1 MCISSFVLV
10 LILTLPGRV
19 LSRREGAMAFAS
31 IISAGY
37 VLFCLQK
44 ENQKSA
50 SDFDAL
56 DPRERVCSPLSDP
69 KEVGCTQKS

>member
-37 VLFCLQK
+37 VLF
-44 ENQKSA
+44 
-50 SDFDAL
+50 
-56 DPRERVCSPLSDP
+56 
-69 KEVGCTQKS
+69 